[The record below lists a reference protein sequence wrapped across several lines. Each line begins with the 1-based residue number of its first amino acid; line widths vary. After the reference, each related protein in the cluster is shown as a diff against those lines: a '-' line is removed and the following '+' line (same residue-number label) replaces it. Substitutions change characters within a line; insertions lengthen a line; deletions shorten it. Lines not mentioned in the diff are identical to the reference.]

1 MSVAGYIVLAYLIGA
16 FPSAVVIGR
25 LIWHTDVREE
35 GSGNAGATNAWRV
48 LGWKAGLS
56 VLILDA
62 GKGALAAGI
71 IPYIPFG
78 VPPFDL
84 RTLAILCGVAAVIGH
99 VFPVYTRFRG
109 GKGVAT
115 AAGMLAVVA
124 PIPVGCAIGVFGVVL
139 LSSGIV
145 SLGSILAAWT
155 IPTSA
160 VLLSALTDAGY
171 PPLLFG
177 LTFALAAFITYT
189 HRKNISRLIGGEERS
204 FPQLQLWRRL
214 RR

>member
-1 MSVAGYIVLAYLIGA
+1 MIAAAYIVLAYLIGS
-16 FPSAVVIGR
+16 FPSAVTLGR
-25 LIWHTDVREE
+25 LIWHTDVRKH

-48 LGWKAGLS
+48 LGWKAGLTI
-56 VLILDA
+56 LIVDA
-62 GKGALAAGI
+62 GKGALATGI
-71 IPYIPFG
+71 VPNLPLG

-84 RTLAILCGVAAVIGH
+84 RTLAILCGVAAVVGH
-99 VFPVYTRFRG
+99 VFPIYTRFRG

-124 PIPVGCAIGVFGVVL
+124 PIPVGCAAGVFAIAVVA
-139 LSSGIV
+139 SGIV

-155 IPTSA
+155 LPIAS
-160 VLLSALTDAGY
+160 LLFAAYSPVSY

>member
-1 MSVAGYIVLAYLIGA
+1 MSVAAYIILAYLIGA
-16 FPSAVVIGR
+16 FPSAVVLGR
-25 LIWHTDVREE
+25 LIWRTDVREH

-48 LGWKAGLS
+48 LGWKAGLT

-62 GKGALAAGI
+62 GKGALAAGV
-71 IPYIPFG
+71 
-78 VPPFDL
+78 VPNLPLGTPSIDM
-84 RTLAILCGVAAVIGH
+84 RTLAVLAGAAAVVGH

-124 PIPVGCAIGVFGVVL
+124 PLPIGCAIGAFAIAVL
-139 LSSGIV
+139 ASGIV

-155 IPTSA
+155 IPIA
-160 VLLSALTDAGY
+160 ALLLSTLTGAVY

-189 HRKNISRLIGGEERS
+189 HRENIARLIKGEERS
-204 FPQLQLWRRL
+204 FPQLQVWKRRH
-214 RR
+214 